1 MECAVLT
8 RCTRYFPTVY
18 EPTVFENYVHGTCR
32 QDAHCDGSRLGG
44 FG

>member
-18 EPTVFENYVHGTCR
+18 EPTVFENYVHGMCND
-32 QDAHCDGSRLGG
+32 DAHRVESGLGS